1 MEANK
6 KTQNNY
12 KVKFSFLSFVI
23 IFLLLIPLDL
33 NRFWLRDN
41 IPVIGGLFNFWGNV
55 FDSVLV
61 GLPMTFVT
69 TSLINIKL
77 KDCKTMKLRLTV
89 SAIFFTDLANLFS
102 ETVAGQN
109 FLIANFS
116 PTLKN
121 ISDPWDFIIGVLVA
135 TPLILVIVKLKA
147 YDQPEEVDY
156 EFDL

>member
-61 GLPMTFVT
+61 GLPMTFIA

-77 KDCKTMKLRLTV
+77 KDAKTMKLSLTV
-89 SAIFFTDLANLFS
+89 SAIFFTALANLFS
-102 ETVAGQN
+102 ETAAGQH
-109 FLIANFS
+109 FLISNFS
-116 PTLKN
+116 STLKN
-121 ISDPWDFIIGVLVA
+121 ISDPWDFIIGVLVS
-135 TPLILVIVKLKA
+135 TPLILMTVKLKD
-147 YDQPEEVDY
+147 YDEPEEVDY

>member
-1 MEANK
+1 MK
-6 KTQNNY
+6 KPEDHY

-77 KDCKTMKLRLTV
+77 KDYKTMKLSLII
-89 SAIFFTDLANLFS
+89 SAIFFTAVANLFS
-102 ETVAGQN
+102 ETAAGQH

-116 PTLKN
+116 PSLKN
-121 ISDPWDFIIGVLVA
+121 ISDPWDFIIGVVA
-135 TPLILVIVKLKA
+135 STPLILMIVKLKA
-147 YDQPEEVDY
+147 YDKPEEVDY